1 MARRLAILVM
11 FFKIARK
18 KFTRTYKCSLSFSC
32 PGSAVKYL
40 WEINVAGKMADG
52 IKQAEDLRFS
62 MTEID
67 RGNNLCEFTSKM
79 NATRTRIQLRVE
91 PAD

>member
-1 MARRLAILVM
+1 MAE
-11 FFKIARK
+11 
-18 KFTRTYKCSLSFSC
+18 
-32 PGSAVKYL
+32 G
-40 WEINVAGKMADG
+40 IN
-52 IKQAEDLRFS
+52 QAEDLRFS